1 MDSTLTRRT
10 ERLADA
16 LRRLARRE
24 AKGRI
29 AKLLARLRPGDVAFL
44 FRSFTVA
51 ESRYIFA
58 ILSAD
63 FPEAAGEV
71 LSDLDAA
78 QRMAL
83 LENLQPEEIGRLL
96 QQASVDDAVSIVES
110 LPEEQREPVLAL
122 VDLHRDLE
130 EVQSQLAYE
139 DDTAGRIMDPDFF
152 ALPEATTVHE
162 ATEAIRRQHDFGM
175 ILYLY
180 VVNDEG
186 QLVGVTSLRQLL
198 LASPDKTLGE
208 LAQRDLIQVH
218 TSIDQEE
225 VAELAARYDLL
236 AIPVTDENRRLVGIV
251 TVDDI
256 VDVVTDEATEDFYK
270 MVGTSDDE
278 LLYESRSMRV
288 AGIRLPWL
296 LVNLVG
302 SLATGYL
309 LERYQT
315 HFNQALYLLFF
326 APVIMAMGG
335 NSGAQTSTITVRGLA
350 TGRIVP
356 AHGRVWTYLFRQSQI
371 GLVIGLALGLV
382 VFVIALVKESDPTY
396 AAVVAAALL
405 FAVTLAAL
413 SGAAIPILFQ
423 KLGIDPAVASG
434 PLVTTSSDI
443 LGILV
448 YFALASLM
456 FKYLIP

>member
-1 MDSTLTRRT
+1 MDSTITRRT

-24 AKGRI
+24 ARGHI

-51 ESRYIFA
+51 ESRYIFS

-71 LSDLDAA
+71 LTDLDAA
-78 QRMAL
+78 QRMSL
-83 LENLQPEEIGRLL
+83 LEHLQPEEIGHIL
-96 QQASVDDAVSIVES
+96 QQASVDDAVSIVDS

-122 VDLHRDLE
+122 VDLHRDLD
-130 EVQSQLAYE
+130 EVQTQLAYE
-139 DDTAGRIMDPDFF
+139 DDTAGRIMDPEFF
-152 ALPEATTVHE
+152 ALPESTTVHE
-162 ATEAIRRQHDFGM
+162 ATETIRRQDDIGM

-186 QLVGVTSLRQLL
+186 QLIGVTSLRQLL
-198 LASPDKTLGE
+198 LASPETSLGE

-218 TSIDQEE
+218 TSTDQEE

-236 AIPVTDENRRLVGIV
+236 AIPVTDEDRRLVGIV

-278 LLYESRSMRV
+278 LLYESRSARV

-302 SLATGYL
+302 LLVTGYL
-309 LERYQT
+309 LERYQSQ
-315 HFNQALYLLFF
+315 FDKALYLLFF
-326 APVIMAMGG
+326 VPVIMGMGG

-350 TGRIVP
+350 TGRIMVVR
-356 AHGRVWTYLFRQSQI
+356 GRIWKYLFQQAKV
-371 GLVIGLALGLV
+371 GLVIGLALGAV
-382 VFVIALVKESDPTY
+382 VFLIAMVKESDPTY
-396 AAVVAAALL
+396 AAVVAFALL

-413 SGAAIPILFQ
+413 SGAVIPILFQ
-423 KLGIDPAVASG
+423 RLGVDPAVASG

-448 YFALASLM
+448 YFALAGLM

>member
-1 MDSTLTRRT
+1 MDTTITRRT

-16 LRRLARRE
+16 LRRLARGDS
-24 AKGRI
+24 KGRI
-29 AKLLARLRPGDVAFL
+29 ANLLARLRPGDVAFL
-44 FRSFTVA
+44 FRSFTPA
-51 ESRYIFA
+51 ESRYIFS

-63 FPEAAGEV
+63 FPQQAGEV

-78 QRMAL
+78 QRMML
-83 LENLQPEEIGRLL
+83 LEDMQPEEIGGIL

-122 VDLHRDLE
+122 VDLRRDLD
-130 EVQSQLAYE
+130 EVQTQLAYE
-139 DDTAGRIMDPDFF
+139 DDTAGRIMDPEFF
-152 ALPEATTVHE
+152 ALPEATTVRQ
-162 ATEAIRRQHDFGM
+162 ATETIRRQDDLGM

-180 VVNDEG
+180 VVDEEG

-198 LASPDKTLGE
+198 LASPERLLGE

-218 TSIDQEE
+218 TSTDQEE

-236 AIPVTDENRRLVGIV
+236 AIPVTDEDRQLVGIV

-270 MVGTSDDE
+270 MVGTSDNE
-278 LLYESRSMRV
+278 LLYESRSARV

-302 SLATGYL
+302 LLATGYL
-309 LERYQT
+309 LERFQSR
-315 HFNQALYLLFF
+315 FDKALYLLFF
-326 APVIMAMGG
+326 VPVIMGMGG

-350 TGRIVP
+350 TGRI
-356 AHGRVWTYLFRQSQI
+356 AAAQGRVWRYLFQQTKVGLLI
-371 GLVIGLALGLV
+371 GVALGVV
-382 VFVIALVKESDPTY
+382 VFLIAFFKEGNPTY
-396 AAVVAAALL
+396 AAVVAVALL

-413 SGAAIPILFQ
+413 AGASIPILFQ
-423 KLGIDPAVASG
+423 RLGIDPAIAAG

-448 YFALASLM
+448 YFALAGLM
-456 FKYLIP
+456 FQYLVP